1 MPSLSARTK
10 LAAMQNRVIGLSL
23 SLALSASALACGG
36 GTDNLPPPPAAPPA
50 APEPLPAASAAPDPS
65 EPKPTAPAP
74 TLAVGEAS
82 ADPAAPLPTVRI
94 VAPAKDQ
101 LLKDNASDF
110 AVKLDVKNWK
120 TAEGDA
126 HVHLILDNKPYKPI
140 YDTKAPVKLSELTGG
155 DPLTEG
161 EHVLVAFP
169 SRKNHESVK
178 TKGSLFAVRFF
189 VGKKDAKTDLA
200 KAPTLIY
207 SRPKGEYKGP
217 AAQHV
222 LVDFNLL
229 NVELGEGK
237 HSVKLVVSGPGIDGN
252 LTQVAKQFGPPF
264 YLDNLR
270 TGSYTVLAELQDKDG
285 KPVAG
290 AWNSTTRTIAVDPAA
305 PADPAGAHGGH
316 GAAAPAAADAGAPKA
331 K

>member
-1 MPSLSARTK
+1 MTTRLQ
-10 LAAMQNRVIGLSL
+10 LASGLTMIL
-23 SLALSASALACGG
+23 GAVACGG
-36 GTDNLPPPPAAPPA
+36 GADNLPPPPAAPAA
-50 APEPLPAASAAPDPS
+50 APEPLPAPVASNTEDVDTN
-65 EPKPTAPAP
+65 PKLPAP
-74 TLAVGEAS
+74 TLTIGEAA
-82 ADPAAPLPTVRI
+82 ADPSAPLPTVRI
-94 VAPAKDQ
+94 TAPTKD
-101 LLKDNASDF
+101 LVIKDKAGEF
-110 AVKLDVKNWK
+110 EVKLDVKNWK

-155 DPLTEG
+155 DALAEG
-161 EHVLVAFP
+161 EHILVAFP
-169 SRKNHESVK
+169 SRKTHESVK

-217 AAQHV
+217 AAAHV

-229 NVELGEGK
+229 NAELGEGK
-237 HSVKLVVSGPGIDGN
+237 NQVKLVVSGPGIDGD
-252 LTQVAKQFGPPF
+252 LSQVATKFGPPF

-270 TGSYTVLAELQDKDG
+270 TGTYTVRAELNDKDG

-290 AWNSTTRTIAVDPAA
+290 PWNTTTRTIAVDPGA
-305 PADPAGAHGGH
+305 PADPNGGHGGH
-316 GAAAPAAADAGAPKA
+316 GAAPAASGSSAPAKDAGAKPAGK
-331 K
+331 

>member
-1 MPSLSARTK
+1 
-10 LAAMQNRVIGLSL
+10 MQNRALFGSSL
-23 SLALSASALACGG
+23 VMLSAMAFACGG
-36 GTDNLPPPPAAPPA
+36 GTDNLPPPPAAPAA
-50 APEPLPAASAAPDPS
+50 APEPLPAPTASAEPS
-65 EPKPTAPAP
+65 ESKPSAPAP
-74 TLAVGEAS
+74 VLAVGEAS

-94 VAPAKDQ
+94 AAPSKDQVVAKD
-101 LLKDNASDF
+101 KAGDF

-155 DPLTEG
+155 EALAEG
-161 EHVLVAFP
+161 EHILVAFP

-178 TKGSLFAVRFF
+178 TKGALFATRFF

-207 SRPKGEYKGP
+207 SRPKGDYKGP
-217 AAQHV
+217 AASHV

-229 NVELGEGK
+229 NVELGEDK
-237 HSVKLVVSGPGIDGN
+237 SQVKIVVSGPGIDGN

-264 YLDNLR
+264 YLENLQA
-270 TGSYTVLAELQDKDG
+270 GAYTVMAELQDKDG

-290 AWNSTTRTIAVDPAA
+290 PWNSTTRTINVDPAA

-316 GAAAPAAADAGAPKA
+316 GTPAAADAGAPK

>member
-1 MPSLSARTK
+1 
-10 LAAMQNRVIGLSL
+10 MQNRALVWSSL
-23 SLALSASALACGG
+23 CALSALAFACGG

-50 APEPLPAASAAPDPS
+50 APEPLPTAAASAAEPADAKPS
-65 EPKPTAPAP
+65 TPAP
-74 TLAVGEAS
+74 TLAAGEAS
-82 ADPAAPLPTVRI
+82 ADPSAPLPTVRI
-94 VAPAKDQ
+94 TAPSKDQVVAKDKAGE
-101 LLKDNASDF
+101 L

-120 TAEGDA
+120 TGEGDA

-155 DPLTEG
+155 EPLAEG

-178 TKGSLFAVRFF
+178 TKGALFATRFF
-189 VGKKDAKTDLA
+189 VGKKDPKTDLA
-200 KAPTLIY
+200 KAPVLIY

-217 AAQHV
+217 AASHV

-229 NVELGEGK
+229 NVELGDGK
-237 HSVKLVVSGPGIDGN
+237 NQVKLVVSGPGIDGN
-252 LTQVAKQFGPPF
+252 LTQTAKQFGPPF
-264 YLDNLR
+264 FLENLR
-270 TGSYTVLAELQDKDG
+270 AGTYTVLAELEDKDG

-290 AWNSTTRTIAVDPAA
+290 PWNSTTRTIQVDPAA

-316 GAAAPAAADAGAPKA
+316 GASATAPDAGAPK